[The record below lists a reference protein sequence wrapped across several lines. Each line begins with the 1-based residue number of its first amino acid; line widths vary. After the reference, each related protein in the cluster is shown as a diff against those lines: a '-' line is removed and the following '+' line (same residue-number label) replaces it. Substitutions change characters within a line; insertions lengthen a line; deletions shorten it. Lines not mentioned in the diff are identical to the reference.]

1 MTREEASRG
10 SAGSAEDLRLVERCK
25 RGDRDA
31 FDALMRR
38 HERKVFNFAY
48 RLSGNY
54 DEANDIAAEAFVRVY
69 TRIQS
74 FRGDSAFLTWLFRIV
89 TNVFLDARKRRRSRP
104 AESLEQ
110 LIDADDRALA
120 RHADEASV
128 NPQAELERAERDELL
143 QRAIASLPEYQRAMI
158 LLYHVEG
165 MSYEEIAQAMDLPV
179 GTVKSRL
186 NRARRALREALMGSA
201 EQFSG

>member
-1 MTREEASRG
+1 MTEEGASPR
-10 SAGSAEDLRLVERCK
+10 SAGSEEDLRLVERCK
-25 RGDRDA
+25 RGDREA

-38 HERKVFNFAY
+38 HERKVYNFAY

-74 FRGDSAFLTWLFRIV
+74 FRGESAFLTWLFRIV

-110 LIDADDRALA
+110 LIEADDRGLA
-120 RHADEASV
+120 RHAEEASV
-128 NPQAELERAERDELL
+128 NPQVELERSERDAML
-143 QRAIASLPEYQRAMI
+143 QKAIATLPEYQRAMI

-165 MSYEEIAQAMDLPV
+165 MSYEQIAATMDLPI

-186 NRARRALREALMGSA
+186 NRARLALKQALAGSA
-201 EQFSG
+201 EHFSR

>member
-1 MTREEASRG
+1 MTYEGAKGRS
-10 SAGSAEDLRLVERCK
+10 SDPVEDMQLVERCK

-31 FDALMRR
+31 FDELMRR
-38 HERKVFNFAY
+38 HERKVYNFAF
-48 RLSGNY
+48 RLTGNY
-54 DEANDIAAEAFVRVY
+54 DEANDIAAETFVRVY

-104 AESLEQ
+104 SESLEQ
-110 LIDADDRALA
+110 LVEADDRALA
-120 RHADEASV
+120 RQAEDASV
-128 NPQAELERAERDELL
+128 SPQAELERRERDTIL
-143 QRAIASLPEYQRAMI
+143 QRAIAGLPEYQRAMI

-165 MSYEEIAQAMDLPV
+165 MSYEEIAAAMDLPI

-186 NRARRALREALMGSA
+186 NRARLALRHALEGSA
-201 EQFSG
+201 ELFAR

>member
-1 MTREEASRG
+1 MTYEGARKRS
-10 SAGSAEDLRLVERCK
+10 SDPAEDMQLVERCK

-31 FDALMRR
+31 FDELMRR
-38 HERKVFNFAY
+38 HERKVYNFAF
-48 RLSGNY
+48 RLTGNY
-54 DEANDIAAEAFVRVY
+54 DEANDIAAETFVRVY

-104 AESLEQ
+104 SESLEQ
-110 LIDADDRALA
+110 LVEADDRALA
-120 RHADEASV
+120 RQAEDASV
-128 NPQAELERAERDELL
+128 SPQAELERRERDTIL
-143 QRAIASLPEYQRAMI
+143 QRAIAGLPEYQRAMI

-165 MSYEEIAQAMDLPV
+165 MSYEEIAAAMDLPI

-186 NRARRALREALMGSA
+186 NRARLALRHALEGSA
-201 EQFSG
+201 ELFAR